1 MSSERPAVAVVGLGL
16 IGGSLALRLSQ
27 SGYPVTAYDTDRLT
41 REEATAAG
49 LDCAVSLPGLLKAV
63 PDGGIVVLSVP
74 LPVLVDL
81 LPVTAE
87 HTATSVTVTD
97 TASVKSPVRAAAVAA
112 GLASRFVGAHP
123 MAGTTDSGFGNADPT
138 MLDAA
143 RWVVA
148 LEQDTD
154 VRRWLQVAA
163 LITSIDGTVAPAT
176 SVAHD
181 QAVAWISHLPH
192 VLAEALA
199 AGAPSELALGLA
211 AGSFRDAT
219 RVALTRPELVAA
231 MLTGNADAVGHSL
244 DVLIAALQ
252 EARSGIGN
260 GGVGSLIAD
269 GYAVRSDWPRS
280 ADRLVPMTIDIA
292 AADAVQQLLVLG
304 AAGGYVVSI
313 ERGQLT
319 GLTSPGSQ
327 PQ

>member
-1 MSSERPAVAVVGLGL
+1 MFSERPAVAVVGLGL
-16 IGGSLALRLSQ
+16 IGGSLALRLSR
-27 SGYPVTAYDTDRLT
+27 SGYAVTAYDSDRAT
-41 REEATAAG
+41 REEATTAG
-49 LDCAVSLPGLLKAV
+49 LDCATSLPSLLKAV

-74 LPVLVDL
+74 LPALVDM
-81 LPVTAE
+81 LPAIAG
-87 HTATSVTVTD
+87 HTTKSVTVTD
-97 TASVKSPVRAAAVAA
+97 TASVKAPVRAAAVTA

-123 MAGTTDSGFGNADPT
+123 MAGTTDSGFANADPIL
-138 MLDAA
+138 LDAA
-143 RWVVA
+143 RWVVT
-148 LEQDTD
+148 LDSDTD
-154 VRRWLQVAA
+154 VRRWLRVAA
-163 LITSIDGTVAPAT
+163 LVTSIDGTVAPAT
-176 SVAHD
+176 SAVHD

-192 VLAEALA
+192 VLAEAVA

-219 RVALTRPELVAA
+219 RVALTRPELVGA
-231 MLTGNADAVGHSL
+231 MLTGNADAIGHAL
-244 DVLIAALQ
+244 DVLIATLQ

-269 GYAVRSDWPRS
+269 GYAVRSDWPRP
-280 ADRLVPMTIDIA
+280 ADRLVPTTIDIA
-292 AADAVQQLLVLG
+292 AVDAVPRLLALG